1 MNWIGGI
8 FVAALITIT
17 FAIYSDIA
25 MTRCEPKSF
34 SAVVGLCTVRPR

>member
-8 FVAALITIT
+8 FLAALITIA

-25 MTRCEPKSF
+25 MTRCEAKSF
-34 SAVVGLCTVRPR
+34 SAVVGLCHVAPK

>member
-8 FVAALITIT
+8 FLAALITIA

-34 SAVVGLCTVRPR
+34 SAMVGLCQVAPK